1 MSTDPEAVPRDDSH
15 ETSSPSSSDEKQTNH
30 VIGSQEWL
38 DYMVD
43 RSERGD
49 THAHFS
55 LGQYYFEKKDYPNAL
70 NYFNMADKKGNL
82 QATYQL
88 AVMHYDGLG
97 VAEDQV
103 CHKSLSFCKF
113 CFVPSIKECST

>member
-1 MSTDPEAVPRDDSH
+1 MSTDSGNAH
-15 ETSSPSSSDEKQTNH
+15 ETTSPSNGDGKQASN
-30 VIGSQEWL
+30 VIGGQEWL

-49 THAHFS
+49 ALAHFS
-55 LGQYYFEKKDYPNAL
+55 LGQHCFEKKDYPNAL
-70 NYFNMADKKGNL
+70 NYFSMADKKGNL

-103 CHKSLSFCKF
+103 C
-113 CFVPSIKECST
+113 V

>member
-1 MSTDPEAVPRDDSH
+1 MSTDSEAVPRDDSAH
-15 ETSSPSSSDEKQTNH
+15 ETTSPPSGDEKQTSY

-38 DYMVD
+38 DCMVD
-43 RSERGD
+43 RSERGNAY
-49 THAHFS
+49 AHFS

-103 CHKSLSFCKF
+103 RNKSFFFFEVLFYCLA
-113 CFVPSIKECST
+113 

>member
-1 MSTDPEAVPRDDSH
+1 MSTDSEAVLRDDSG
-15 ETSSPSSSDEKQTNH
+15 SPIGDEKQTSH

-49 THAHFS
+49 AHAHFS

-70 NYFNMADKKGNL
+70 NYFKIADSKGNL

-88 AVMHYDGLG
+88 AVMYYDGLG

-103 CHKSLSFCKF
+103 CHKS
-113 CFVPSIKECST
+113 CFHFMLCFT